1 MAPKLNTNEQ
11 GKQALSRIRKIEPF
25 IQGSLTVTMKR
36 CGNPKCRCASQGPI
50 HETALLTW
58 KEGKVTKT
66 LYVPISLRK
75 EVAKWV
81 EEGKLLK
88 KLINEM
94 SEAQRNVLQTE
105 REKKKV

>member
-11 GKQALSRIRKIEPF
+11 GKQALSHIRKIKPF
-25 IQGSLTVTMKR
+25 VQGSLTVTMKR

-66 LYVPISLRK
+66 LYVPVSLRK

>member
-1 MAPKLNTNEQ
+1 MAPKIYINDH
-11 GKQALSRIRKIEPF
+11 GKQVLNRIRRINPF

-36 CGNPKCRCASQGPI
+36 CGNPRCRCASQGPI

-58 KEGKVTKT
+58 KEGKLTKT
-66 LYVPISLRK
+66 LYVPVSLRK

-94 SEAQRNVLQTE
+94 SEAQRSVLQTTKA
-105 REKKKV
+105 KKKV